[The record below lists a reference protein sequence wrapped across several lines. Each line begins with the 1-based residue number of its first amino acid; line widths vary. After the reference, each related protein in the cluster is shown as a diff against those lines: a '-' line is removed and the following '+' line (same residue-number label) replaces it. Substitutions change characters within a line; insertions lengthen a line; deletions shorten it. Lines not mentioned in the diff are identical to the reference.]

1 MKRRAFLITI
11 TLLILLSLTGCK
23 SAQVYD
29 VENMGLSTIGK
40 SRSQVKQ
47 AILRACQRARW
58 KPVSIQPGTII
69 ARYSAKRGKF
79 TASARITYN
88 SRSYSIKYLNSKNL
102 KYTDQPAGTK
112 SKASQFFSD
121 NNPFDT
127 VQTEPENLE
136 NRQIIH
142 KAYNK
147 WVKILEREINK
158 ALGVSIT
165 RKASRQS
172 STPIIASNHVV
183 SNHCTDSPNTGLAG
197 QVEVTG
203 SSVNIRSG
211 ARTRCPVITV
221 AAKGDVFRLLG
232 RKNSWFQIALDSG
245 QTAWVYSSLVKQTTP
260 RKAAKRVDELPVRKA
275 PLPVVS
281 TIKPPPPAPVTPTKT
296 ISIAVIRFKT
306 LNKKAQEVAL
316 GDLISETF
324 TSKLVNS
331 RSFKII
337 EREQLD
343 KVVREMEMNQTG
355 FIEASDAIAVGKMLH
370 ADAIITGSV
379 ALLNNQI
386 QINARIIEIESAYVL
401 DADTQSDTYTLKKMN
416 KIVGQMVNK
425 FSKSLH

>member
-1 MKRRAFLITI
+1 MNLRSFLI
-11 TLLILLSLTGCK
+11 TLLILLLLLSCK

-29 VENMGLSTIGK
+29 VDNVSLSTAGK
-40 SRSQVKQ
+40 SHAQIKA
-47 AILRACQRARW
+47 AILNACQRARW
-58 KPVSIQPGTII
+58 KPVSIQPGVII

-79 TASARITYN
+79 TASARIAYN
-88 SRSYSIKYLNSKNL
+88 NRSYSIKYLNSKNL
-102 KYTDQPAGTK
+102 KYTDQPAATK
-112 SKASQFFSD
+112 NKAEQFFTE
-121 NNPFDT
+121 NNPFNQD
-127 VQTEPENLE
+127 QTAPENSE
-136 NRQIIH
+136 TRQVIH

-158 ALGVSIT
+158 ALAVSTT
-165 RKASRQS
+165 RQVSRS
-172 STPIIASNHVV
+172 SQTPVTSVNK
-183 SNHCTDSPNTGLAG
+183 SRYCNDSPNTGLAG

-221 AAKGDVFRLLG
+221 AGKGEVYRLLG
-232 RKNSWFQIALDSG
+232 RKNSWFQIALNSG
-245 QTAWVYSSLVKQTTP
+245 QSAWVYSSLVKQTSSGKT
-260 RKAAKRVDELPVRKA
+260 AKKMNDSPVKKGLLPVA
-275 PLPVVS
+275 AS
-281 TIKPPPPAPVTPTKT
+281 IKPPPPPSLPVAPTKK

-343 KVVREMEMNQTG
+343 KVVKEMEMNQTG

-386 QINARIIEIESAYVL
+386 QINARIIEIESAYVIG
-401 DADTQSDTYTLKKMN
+401 ADTQSDTYTLKKMD

-425 FSKSLH
+425 LSRNLH